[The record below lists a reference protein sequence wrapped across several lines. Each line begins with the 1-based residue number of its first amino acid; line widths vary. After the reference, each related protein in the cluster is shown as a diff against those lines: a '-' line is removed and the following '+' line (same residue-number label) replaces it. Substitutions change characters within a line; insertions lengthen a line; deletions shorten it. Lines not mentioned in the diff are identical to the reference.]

1 MEAPL
6 EIVSSAVPSVNHRQP
21 VMESEMEPL
30 SILNPPVTDILNDP
44 RVTSQGLLKMID
56 EQQETVMRQLTEMS
70 TQIKKEDITP
80 FDLMMFAC
88 LQHHLHITTINTK
101 LTARQTDLA
110 YVTAQ
115 LNLTLERLTKWL
127 IGLTVA
133 LGLLA
138 VPLAIEVISKWLK

>member
-1 MEAPL
+1 ME
-6 EIVSSAVPSVNHRQP
+6 I
-21 VMESEMEPL
+21 L

-44 RVTSQGLLKMID
+44 RVTSQGLLRMID
-56 EQQETVMRQLTEMS
+56 EQQEAVTRQLKEMS

-133 LGLLA
+133 LAILA
-138 VPLAIEVISKWLK
+138 VPLAIDVISKWLK

>member
-1 MEAPL
+1 MEL
-6 EIVSSAVPSVNHRQP
+6 
-21 VMESEMEPL
+21 L

-44 RVTSQGLLKMID
+44 RVTSEGLLKMID
-56 EQQETVMRQLTEMS
+56 EQQKTVIRQLTEMS

-80 FDLMMFAC
+80 FDLMMFTC

-101 LTARQTDLA
+101 LTARQADLA
-110 YVTAQ
+110 YMTSQ

-133 LGLLA
+133 LAILA
-138 VPLAIEVISKWLK
+138 VPLAVEVISKWLK

>member
-1 MEAPL
+1 MEL
-6 EIVSSAVPSVNHRQP
+6 
-21 VMESEMEPL
+21 L

-44 RVTSQGLLKMID
+44 RVTSLGLLRMID
-56 EQQETVMRQLTEMS
+56 EQQEAITRQLKEMS
-70 TQIKKEDITP
+70 THVKKEDISP

-101 LTARQTDLA
+101 LTARQIDLA

-133 LGLLA
+133 LAILA
-138 VPLAIEVISKWLK
+138 FPLAIDVISKWLK

>member
-1 MEAPL
+1 MEF
-6 EIVSSAVPSVNHRQP
+6 
-21 VMESEMEPL
+21 L

-44 RVTSQGLLKMID
+44 RVTSQGLLRMID
-56 EQQETVMRQLTEMS
+56 EQQEAFTRRLKEMA

-88 LQHHLHITTINTK
+88 LQHHLHITTINAK

-133 LGLLA
+133 LAFLA
-138 VPLAIEVISKWLK
+138 VPLAIEVVLKWLK